1 MARRTGSTAEDTR
14 ARLHDAATRL
24 FARHGFA
31 AVSMRQIAAEMGVQ
45 AGTLYLYTP
54 DKQALLAELMQQ
66 HLQAL
71 MAALAALPALDDPLA
86 RLDQFARFH
95 VTWHID
101 RPEAVVIAYMELRNL
116 TPDNFARIEAGRR
129 AYENA
134 LEAILRDGAA
144 RGVMAVP
151 DARLATMALIALLTG
166 VTQWYREGGR
176 LSRAEVAA
184 IYAGMAVRAVLPPA
198 G

>member
-1 MARRTGSTAEDTR
+1 MARRTGSTAEETR

-31 AVSMRQIAAEMGVQ
+31 AVTMRQIAAEMGVQ
-45 AGTLYLYTP
+45 VGTLYLYTP
-54 DKQALLAELMQQ
+54 DKQALLADLMQQ
-66 HLQAL
+66 HLRAL
-71 MAALAALPALDDPLA
+71 MTALAALPVPDDPVA
-86 RLDQFARFH
+86 RLEQFARFH

-101 RPEAVVIAYMELRNL
+101 RPDAVVIAYMELRNL

-129 AYENA
+129 AYEGA

-144 RGVMAVP
+144 RGVLAVP

-166 VTQWYREGGR
+166 VTHWFREGGR
-176 LSRAEVAA
+176 LTRAEVAG